1 MPQLLV
7 RNVEDFVVR
16 NLRRR
21 AALHGVSAEEEHRR
35 ILREALMQA
44 EDGRKTLIGFLLDG
58 DGVAPE
64 MELEIDRPDEVD
76 DHRDVDF

>member
-7 RNVEDFVVR
+7 RNVDEFVVN

-35 ILREALMQA
+35 ILREALLRPDACRQ
-44 EDGRKTLIGFLLDG
+44 TLIEFLLTD
-58 DGVAPE
+58 DGVAAAV
-64 MELEIDRPDEVD
+64 ELEIDRPRSTEAA
-76 DHRDVDF
+76 RDISW